1 MRWEF
6 RSYAELSKDELL
18 ALLKLRVDVFVVEQ
32 ACAYPEI
39 DNHDNAANTL
49 HVLGF
54 SMREP
59 QGSAQSGGSGGS
71 GGSEGSDGS
80 EDRSEGL
87 GTHDGHEGL
96 ASTGGAADELA
107 AYCRFMP
114 HARRRE
120 IRIGRVVVAEPWRR
134 RGLARTMMLEL
145 MSKVSHLN
153 YDLVLSAQTTVI
165 DFYASLGFVIESEE
179 YVEDG
184 IPHVDMCL
192 RRELR

>member
-39 DNHDNAANTL
+39 DNHDNANNTL
-49 HVLGF
+49 HILGF
-54 SMREP
+54 AMGEP
-59 QGSAQSGGSGGS
+59 RGSAQSGGA

-80 EDRSEGL
+80 EGL
-87 GTHDGHEGL
+87 GTHDGHDGHERL

-192 RRELR
+192 RRELA

>member
-1 MRWEF
+1 MKWEF
-6 RSYAELSKDELL
+6 RSYDELSKDELL
-18 ALLKLRVDVFVVEQ
+18 ALLKLRTDVFVVEQ

-54 SMREP
+54 SMGEP
-59 QGSAQSGGSGGS
+59 HGSAG
-71 GGSEGSDGS
+71 
-80 EDRSEGL
+80 
-87 GTHDGHEGL
+87 
-96 ASTGGAADELA
+96 ELA

-114 HARRRE
+114 HAPRRE

>member
-39 DNHDNAANTL
+39 DNHDNANNTL
-49 HVLGF
+49 HILGF
-54 SMREP
+54 AMGEP
-59 QGSAQSGGSGGS
+59 RGSAQSGGA

-80 EDRSEGL
+80 EGL
-87 GTHDGHEGL
+87 GTHDGHDGHERL

-114 HARRRE
+114 HAPRRE
-120 IRIGRVVVAEPWRR
+120 VRIGRVVVAEPWRR

-192 RRELR
+192 RRELA